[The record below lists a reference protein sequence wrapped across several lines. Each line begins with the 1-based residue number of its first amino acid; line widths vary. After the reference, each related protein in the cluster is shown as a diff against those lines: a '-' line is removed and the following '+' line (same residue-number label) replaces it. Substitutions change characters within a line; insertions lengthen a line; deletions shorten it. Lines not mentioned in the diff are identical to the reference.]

1 MSVEQLRPFPSH
13 FRLRDLTAI
22 SGAAFE
28 FKLNPH
34 QEDAARATNV
44 WFDSRKVYNGP
55 KKRKFLSHRFDSY
68 AGMSFPDADVNHL
81 ETCIAF
87 FLWAFS
93 FDDLSDE
100 GALQSKPDAVQVG
113 VDISMDVLRNP
124 GGPVPKFPYAAM
136 LHDIWRRFRS
146 TASPSACNRFFR
158 AVESWMNS
166 QVEQARNRATDEIPA
181 VEDFIV
187 LRRRTIGGPIVEAM
201 VEYSLD
207 LQIPEYVWDHPILQE
222 MSKAVIDIMTWP
234 NDLCSFNK
242 EQADSDFQNLVFC
255 VMIERDCG
263 LQEAVDVLTDM
274 YAQRVADYLRYKAQL
289 PSFGPTVDAE
299 LARYNTA
306 LEQYT
311 QGTVVWYY
319 YSPRYFRGQD
329 VSNKPEIVVP
339 VYERSVP
346 APDAPTDPASPA
358 PAPTSAPAPVSAPS
372 SKAGLLSSVSK
383 PTALQRA
390 FRFSFFPLRGVLPIQ
405 LHSRVSLAL
414 VSLGA
419 CLVCASVLAFP
430 RAGPFSV
437 GAIAL

>member
-13 FRLRDLTAI
+13 FRLKDLTALT
-22 SGAAFE
+22 APVFE
-28 FKLNPH
+28 LKLNPH
-34 QEDAARATNV
+34 QEEAARATNA
-44 WFDSRKVYNGP
+44 WFDRRNVYHGL
-55 KKRKFLSHRFDSY
+55 KKKKFLSHRFDSY
-68 AGMSFPDADVNHL
+68 AGMSFPDADVAHL

-113 VDISMDVLRNP
+113 VDISMEVLRNP
-124 GGPVPKFPYAAM
+124 DAPAPNFPYAAM

-146 TASPSACNRFFR
+146 TASPGACNRFFR

-166 QVEQARNRATDEIPA
+166 QVEQARFRSTDEIPS
-181 VEDFIV
+181 VEDFII

-207 LQIPEYVWDHPILQE
+207 LKIPEYVWNHPILQE

-234 NDLCSFNK
+234 NK
-242 EQADSDFQNLVFC
+242 EQADGDFQNLVFC
-255 VMIERDCG
+255 IMLERDCD
-263 LQEAVDVLTDM
+263 LQTAVDVLTDM
-274 YAQRVADYLRYKAQL
+274 LAQRVADYARYKSQL
-289 PSFGPTVDAE
+289 PSFGPEVDAE

-306 LEQYT
+306 IEQYT

-339 VYERSVP
+339 VYERTTPEESVASP
-346 APDAPTDPASPA
+346 EAPTPAKMR
-358 PAPTSAPAPVSAPS
+358 SAVPSQHSKNSAEVRFKLPQLSLRYHARLSLLLVSA
-372 SKAGLLSSVSK
+372 AACLLYVSYISF
-383 PTALQRA
+383 PALP
-390 FRFSFFPLRGVLPIQ
+390 PLRS
-405 LHSRVSLAL
+405 HT
-414 VSLGA
+414 
-419 CLVCASVLAFP
+419 AF
-430 RAGPFSV
+430 SH
-437 GAIAL
+437 

>member
-13 FRLRDLTAI
+13 FRLKNLCAI
-22 SGAAFE
+22 SAPFFE
-28 FKLNPH
+28 YKLNPH
-34 QEDAARATNV
+34 EQEAARATYA
-44 WFDSRKVYNGP
+44 WFDRRNVYHGLK
-55 KKRKFLSHRFDSY
+55 KKRFLSHRFDSY
-68 AGMSFPDADVNHL
+68 AGMSFPDADVSHL

-124 GGPVPKFPYAAM
+124 DAPPPNFPYAAM

-146 TASPSACNRFFR
+146 TASPGACNRFFR

-166 QVEQARNRATDEIPA
+166 QVEQARNRSTDEIPS
-181 VEDFIV
+181 VEDFII

-234 NDLCSFNK
+234 NDLCSSNK
-242 EQADSDFQNLVFC
+242 EQADGDFQNLVFC
-255 VMIERDCG
+255 IMIERDCD
-263 LQEAVDVLTDM
+263 LQTAIDVLVDM
-274 YAQRVADYLRYKAQL
+274 QRQRVADYLRYKSQL
-289 PSFGPTVDAE
+289 PSFGPEVDAE

-306 LEQYT
+306 MEQYT

-319 YSPRYFRGQD
+319 HSPRYFRGQE
-329 VSNKPEIVVP
+329 VLNKPEVIVPIYERTVP
-339 VYERSVP
+339 VADEPSALTYPKTPVP
-346 APDAPTDPASPA
+346 SAKASSGLP
-358 PAPTSAPAPVSAPS
+358 SIKVLS
-372 SKAGLLSSVSK
+372 SKLLFKFPLSLLLVSGLAGLLYVGY
-383 PTALQRA
+383 PTFAA
-390 FRFSFFPLRGVLPIQ
+390 VLSLSP
-405 LHSRVSLAL
+405 RVVA
-414 VSLGA
+414 
-419 CLVCASVLAFP
+419 P
-430 RAGPFSV
+430 H
-437 GAIAL
+437 

>member
-13 FRLRDLTAI
+13 FRLKDLTSVTAPV
-22 SGAAFE
+22 FE

-34 QEDAARATNV
+34 QEEAALATNA
-44 WFDSRKVYNGP
+44 WFDRRNVYHGL
-55 KKRKFLSHRFDSY
+55 KKKKFLSHRFDSY
-68 AGMSFPDADVNHL
+68 AGMSFPDADVAHL
-81 ETCIAF
+81 KTCIAF

-100 GALQSKPDAVQVG
+100 GALQTKPDAVQIG

-124 GGPVPKFPYAAM
+124 DAPAPNFPYAAM

-146 TASPSACNRFFR
+146 TASPGACNRFFR

-166 QVEQARNRATDEIPA
+166 QVEQARNRATDEIPS
-181 VEDFIV
+181 VEDFII

-242 EQADSDFQNLVFC
+242 EQADGDFQNLVFC
-255 VMIERDCG
+255 IMIERDCN
-263 LQEAVDVLTDM
+263 LQTALDVLTEM
-274 YAQRVADYLRYKAQL
+274 LAQRVADYARFKSQL
-289 PSFGPTVDAE
+289 PSFGPEVDAE
-299 LARYNTA
+299 LARYNKA
-306 LEQYT
+306 IEQYT

-339 VYERSVP
+339 VYERNVP
-346 APDAPTDPASPA
+346 AEESTAPPTPAKMRSIVPSQLSNLKNFAEARFKLPQLSVRYHARLSLLLVSSVACLLYVSYISFPA
-358 PAPTSAPAPVSAPS
+358 LPP
-372 SKAGLLSSVSK
+372 LSSR
-383 PTALQRA
+383 TA
-390 FRFSFFPLRGVLPIQ
+390 FS
-405 LHSRVSLAL
+405 H
-414 VSLGA
+414 
-419 CLVCASVLAFP
+419 
-430 RAGPFSV
+430 
-437 GAIAL
+437 